1 MSVYKSRVYLRL
13 EIEDYG
19 SFEISSFGTDSFI
32 NSIPTAVCSVG
43 IGRNLSL
50 GSTSSADKLVRE
62 RQKKKAKVYFRAQGP
77 YDNDNDWPEKELV
90 VFEGRLEGASLSTV
104 SGSQELVV
112 ALRHWLAYLDTAS
125 TVSSMSHPTNPLSLT
140 FSSVLKGLVNTD
152 DSGVYAMAHTA
163 IASHFDA
170 EWPKAGADLWGDG
183 FKPMFWRLLNN
194 TDFVEFSESLL
205 ECMPDLSN
213 ELNTNAIDALKRIA
227 GESTLEPD
235 CSTTLPDYGAKLA
248 LLGNDSMPEHV
259 VRSIASFIGSET
271 IDGFASQTI
280 WGKLLSFAGQFQ
292 FAVIPLV
299 SKALVVPFTPALQST
314 YCKTLTMRTQDS
326 RRINLQLAKSLR
338 GVATFGVN
346 TGTTDAAMAD
356 KAQYDITGCFSPE
369 GKKDGLIWVVAPP
382 PWLANAIV
390 NPWAPSRTSSLLS
403 NKINSAITPIA
414 INKNVAA
421 NPPKVIR
428 QVSDILNGYA
438 HNLYALESLRG
449 RMLAVSEKLR
459 FDIAPGSTVRILA
472 DGDPFIVDDALAD
485 ELVGVV
491 TGVTIAINSDKPHAS
506 TNYQVEFFRTTAENA
521 NEQYTV
527 ERHPLYESAFTGAPL
542 IDELSFGDC

>member
-50 GSTSSADKLVRE
+50 GSTSSADKLIRE

-77 YDNDNDWPEKELV
+77 YDSANDWPEKELV

-125 TVSSMSHPTNPLSLT
+125 TVSSISHPTNPLSLT

-152 DSGVYAMAHTA
+152 DSGVYAMSHTA

-183 FKPMFWRLLNN
+183 FKPMFWQLLNN

-213 ELNTNAIDALKRIA
+213 ELNSNAIDALKRIA
-227 GESTLEPD
+227 GESTLVPD
-235 CSTTLPDYGAKLA
+235 CSTPLPTYGAKLA

-299 SKALVVPFTPALQST
+299 SKALIVPFTPALQST

-369 GKKDGLIWVVAPP
+369 G
-382 PWLANAIV
+382 
-390 NPWAPSRTSSLLS
+390 
-403 NKINSAITPIA
+403 
-414 INKNVAA
+414 
-421 NPPKVIR
+421 
-428 QVSDILNGYA
+428 
-438 HNLYALESLRG
+438 
-449 RMLAVSEKLR
+449 
-459 FDIAPGSTVRILA
+459 
-472 DGDPFIVDDALAD
+472 
-485 ELVGVV
+485 
-491 TGVTIAINSDKPHAS
+491 
-506 TNYQVEFFRTTAENA
+506 
-521 NEQYTV
+521 
-527 ERHPLYESAFTGAPL
+527 
-542 IDELSFGDC
+542 